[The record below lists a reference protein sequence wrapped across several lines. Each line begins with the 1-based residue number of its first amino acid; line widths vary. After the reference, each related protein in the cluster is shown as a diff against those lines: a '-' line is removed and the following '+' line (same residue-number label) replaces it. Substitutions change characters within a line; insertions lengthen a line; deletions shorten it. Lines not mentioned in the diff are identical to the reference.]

1 LRKTFNVVRNSL
13 NFLLGVVK
21 RERKVEE
28 MGLGVGIE
36 DLLGI
41 LWRILRIMVLGL
53 SLYEKDET
61 DSDFYVIGP

>member
-36 DLLGI
+36 DFLGI

-53 SLYEKDET
+53 SLHEKDET
-61 DSDFYVIGP
+61 NSDFYVIGP

>member
-1 LRKTFNVVRNSL
+1 M
-13 NFLLGVVK
+13 G
-21 RERKVEE
+21 E

-61 DSDFYVIGP
+61 DSDFYVIGPYPGC

>member
-1 LRKTFNVVRNSL
+1 LRKTFNIVRNSL

-21 RERKVEE
+21 RERKVGE

-36 DLLGI
+36 DFLGI

-53 SLYEKDET
+53 SLHEKDET
-61 DSDFYVIGP
+61 NSDFYVIGP

>member
-1 LRKTFNVVRNSL
+1 MRNSL

-28 MGLGVGIE
+28 TGLGIGIE

-41 LWRILRIMVLGL
+41 FWRILRIMVLGL
-53 SLYEKDET
+53 NLYEKDET
-61 DSDFYVIGP
+61 NSDFYVIGPWPGC